1 MYKLV
6 IALGI
11 AALAAPAAAQG
22 PYDDDLTRNLPSSRD
37 VEAMAPALDRMVG
50 ALMTVDVGPMI
61 DAVDPLARSPGY
73 GRPGRTLG
81 ALGRRDD
88 PYFDRRVRG
97 AIYGGTAQAGR
108 MMDAF
113 AAMMP
118 ALQRS
123 MHEMQRGIGAAVDQY
138 RSGADP
144 RYDDRYDH
152 GRYEG
157 DTPWDAPDD
166 DGPWGPED

>member
-1 MYKLV
+1 MYKLA

-50 ALMTVDVGPMI
+50 ALMTVDVGPMM
-61 DAVDPLARSPGY
+61 DAVDPLARHPGY

-88 PYFDRRVRG
+88 PHFDRRVRG

-108 MMDAF
+108 MMDAVS
-113 AAMMP
+113 AMMP

-123 MHEMQRGIGAAVDQY
+123 LHEMERSIDVAVDSY
-138 RSGADP
+138 RSGPGP
-144 RYDDRYDH
+144 RYDNGYGDE
-152 GRYEG
+152 RYEG